1 MLINFSNNYHLI
13 HRVNWISNILIYVM
27 CNAMYNRNYYNK
39 KEVKGMIS
47 KYLSP
52 NDLIK
57 TDKKTLSQIANE
69 LGAIETG
76 TNTEIV
82 GNIWKMRGN
91 KNFETV
97 MKNHQENLFSHRG
110 SYITYKLVNGDLD
123 KFTENYIN
131 EYLNRKVDIET
142 EDITNTP
149 TILSAYELSDSEILL
164 KVTFRER
171 FETRIYNEE
180 VIKSPVIVQNNLLI
194 DKANNLLEVRSN
206 YDISKQIIKFINS
219 LDDNLRFVIPNIKKD
234 KIKDE
239 LNATLISSVGYT
251 KNEQVVLNDNGKDAI
266 ENIITFI
273 DNCLENDVE
282 QYDINHLKDQID
294 VLKGEEEI
302 NNFVLL
308 LLSGLGKLDLSS
320 IFNSSNQEDLTQNSL
335 YQMVEPFLEA
345 NSMFLTVPFNNKGV
359 IENFTIKVGF
369 EKNVITFVSMPT
381 EAFVRHVRSKI
392 I

>member
-1 MLINFSNNYHLI
+1 
-13 HRVNWISNILIYVM
+13 
-27 CNAMYNRNYYNK
+27 
-39 KEVKGMIS
+39 MIS

-131 EYLNRKVDIET
+131 EYLNRKVEIET